1 MKTELLISRRMALKS
16 EGSRRMAVGVTVAV
30 TGMALAIVIMMV
42 SIAVVIGFKQEI
54 RSKVSDFNSQIMLY
68 PAEAYSPDHENPG
81 IRLSDTLQS
90 IIKRTVPEAEI
101 TLAMRRPAI
110 FKTDTS
116 FQGIILK
123 GMSTG
128 ESYDF
133 IADNM
138 VQGTMPPD
146 HPDSLNYVTI
156 STSTANA
163 LNVKVG
169 EKLITHF
176 LHNNNLR
183 TRALKISGIYNTHFS
198 DFDGMYAF
206 TPLAMLQRLAHV
218 DSITGSVVEISGL
231 DDSQVDQA
239 TSEIH
244 DALLRQLT
252 EHPGET
258 PLYVIDNVHHTG
270 AVYFTWLSLLDT
282 NVVVILI
289 LMAVVSGFTLISC
302 LFILILE
309 RVRMIGL
316 LKAMGAT
323 NGFVRRIFIYMAQ
336 RIVVRGLLI
345 GNIVGIGLLL
355 IQKYCHV
362 LPLDA
367 DAYYLDYVPVEIGW
381 WWILLLNICAIILSW
396 LILILP
402 SQAIARLSPAESMR
416 YE

>member
-1 MKTELLISRRMALKS
+1 
-16 EGSRRMAVGVTVAV
+16 
-30 TGMALAIVIMMV
+30 
-42 SIAVVIGFKQEI
+42 
-54 RSKVSDFNSQIMLY
+54 
-68 PAEAYSPDHENPG
+68 
-81 IRLSDTLQS
+81 
-90 IIKRTVPEAEI
+90 
-101 TLAMRRPAI
+101 
-110 FKTDTS
+110 
-116 FQGIILK
+116 
-123 GMSTG
+123 
-128 ESYDF
+128 
-133 IADNM
+133 
-138 VQGTMPPD
+138 
-146 HPDSLNYVTI
+146 
-156 STSTANA
+156 
-163 LNVKVG
+163 
-169 EKLITHF
+169 
-176 LHNNNLR
+176 
-183 TRALKISGIYNTHFS
+183 
-198 DFDGMYAF
+198 MYAF